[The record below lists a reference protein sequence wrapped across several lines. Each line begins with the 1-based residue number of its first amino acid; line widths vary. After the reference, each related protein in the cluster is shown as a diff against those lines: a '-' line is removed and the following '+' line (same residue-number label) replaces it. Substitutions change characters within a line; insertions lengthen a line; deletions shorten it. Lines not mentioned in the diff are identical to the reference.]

1 MAGTNIAQRR
11 EVAGAVVIIFEEK
24 RVDVNAAEQ
33 HLGYRLVAALG
44 DPSRAEVTATH
55 VQANGQILRLP
66 FQGLIQNVG
75 IDARQFI
82 RIFAA
87 IANLLSLFIGAEV
100 GPDGVIKL

>member
-1 MAGTNIAQRR
+1 MAGTNIAQRG

-24 RVDVNAAEQ
+24 RVDVNAAKQ

-44 DPSRAEVTATH
+44 RSRSSGITATH
-55 VQANGQILRLP
+55 VQANGQVLRLP

-87 IANLLSLFIGAEV
+87 IANLLSLLIGAEV